1 MCVIK
6 QAVVAACE
14 ENNPEAYSEAVR
26 DFDAVSRLDAWHTS
40 LLLRIKKGI
49 EGDSDLR

>member
-1 MCVIK
+1 VLT
-6 QAVVAACE
+6 ACE
-14 ENNPEAYSEAVR
+14 ENNVDGFSDAVR

-49 EGDSDLR
+49 DGDSDLR